1 MDTITYSER
10 SMEGCKYET
19 VLRCKATHYL
29 ISFYLRLKSDLVEQF
44 RAFLTH
50 IRKGHLLSA
59 YPYQIIC
66 LIEMDN
72 DGIWEFSKTNVQLWL
87 IWSFLL
93 PRPQPVAP
101 LCPRSP
107 EGLPRKTC
115 TSPGQV
121 RSF

>member
-19 VLRCKATHYL
+19 VLRCEATHYL

-50 IRKGHLLSA
+50 IRKDHLFSA

-66 LIEMDN
+66 LIKMDN
-72 DGIWEFSKTNVQLWL
+72 DGVWSYVCENWTMLKEEFDIDCQYIPKDDDRDAAL
-87 IWSFLL
+87 
-93 PRPQPVAP
+93 A
-101 LCPRSP
+101 
-107 EGLPRKTC
+107 E
-115 TSPGQV
+115 
-121 RSF
+121 